1 MPIQVRSLVIRVIGA
16 GHDDPRIKRD
26 VGGVSLKAGDQLD
39 TEQYKKLK
47 RLSLAKTDEIIGGKR
62 NNVFDLAIAIN
73 EDKI

>member
-1 MPIQVRSLVIRVIGA
+1 M
-16 GHDDPRIKRD
+16 K
-26 VGGVSLKAGDQLD
+26 LKIFNYKGYNVFKKKKKIYLLPSNDLEEGEIEVE